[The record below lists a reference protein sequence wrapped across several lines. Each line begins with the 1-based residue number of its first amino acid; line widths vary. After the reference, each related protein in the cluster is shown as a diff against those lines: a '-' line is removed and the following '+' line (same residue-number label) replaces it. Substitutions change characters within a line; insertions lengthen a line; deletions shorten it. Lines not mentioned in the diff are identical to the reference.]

1 MYLGEQLPLRRGSPG
16 GRPACRRLQRGPPPP
31 RPSHAPPPPQ
41 MSGSVRLAARLWRV
55 VARVGCASRHDDRPA
70 GRYRLGCDGAC
81 GLKTS
86 PPVDRKRSLGGV
98 ALARGC
104 ERRSVLR
111 STLRPAEYQ
120 LGGGVFSPWVENVP
134 RRRPR
139 ISSRPPGRRRRVLS
153 TPSGI
158 CLVKQY
164 WPARVGTR
172 RAAAARLDLSTCG
185 GAKEGVWLRV
195 AGSARVRRLA
205 TRPVICRPPAFGAV
219 GFLRG
224 PTRAARRRG
233 RCRCGACTRR
243 RVSGVRRVASA
254 DSPAPCSRPRAHRA
268 SRSSPATRRLG
279 GLPRCGLCFVAGMR
293 QPRDPTTGRR
303 LSPPS
308 GAAASRPAAAPRAS
322 PCAALGA
329 PGGPRGDR
337 VLCGCGGNG

>member
-31 RPSHAPPPPQ
+31 RPLPLSVASQ

-164 WPARVGTR
+164 WPARVGHVAHSR
-172 RAAAARLDLSTCG
+172 GLVGPLDVRGRHRGRL
-185 GAKEGVWLRV
+185 V
-195 AGSARVRRLA
+195 AGGLLARVRRLA
-205 TRPVICRPPAFGAV
+205 TRLVIADLPRSAPSGSL
-219 GFLRG
+219 G
-224 PTRAARRRG
+224 ARR
-233 RCRCGACTRR
+233 
-243 RVSGVRRVASA
+243 
-254 DSPAPCSRPRAHRA
+254 
-268 SRSSPATRRLG
+268 
-279 GLPRCGLCFVAGMR
+279 
-293 QPRDPTTGRR
+293 
-303 LSPPS
+303 
-308 GAAASRPAAAPRAS
+308 APRARGGDAG
-322 PCAALGA
+322 AAPARDGA
-329 PGGPRGDR
+329 
-337 VLCGCGGNG
+337 